1 MTLSLIYCLVRL
13 ARHIIQV
20 FMEVIEPG
28 DSEFWTIDRSP
39 PGGLRKGILK
49 EDSGKK

>member
-13 ARHIIQV
+13 ARDIIQE

-28 DSEFWTIDRSP
+28 GSEFWTIDSYL
-39 PGGLRKGILK
+39 PGGLRKGSLK
-49 EDSGKK
+49 KDSGEK